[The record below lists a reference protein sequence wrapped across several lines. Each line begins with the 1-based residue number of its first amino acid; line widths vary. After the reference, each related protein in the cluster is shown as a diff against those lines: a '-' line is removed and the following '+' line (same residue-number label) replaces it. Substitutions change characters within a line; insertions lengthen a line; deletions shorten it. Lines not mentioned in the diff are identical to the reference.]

1 MEFSYGYGDP
11 HYRSQYGVSLKI
23 NNTCSY
29 VLATD
34 NCDLNSS
41 STAISV
47 DHENRYGYA
56 GSQYMKAI
64 RIKYAGKRLTI
75 NKQVYVNGIGKQLP
89 YNGGSF
95 TVDREGITIVVNT
108 PESNL

>member
-1 MEFSYGYGDP
+1 MVFNSSYGYGDP

-41 STAISV
+41 STAIFV

-56 GSQYMKAI
+56 SNSYMKAI
-64 RIKYAGKRLTI
+64 RIKYAGKTLKI
-75 NKQVYVNGIGKQLP
+75 EKQFYVSQKKNKLIIFKNNNTNY
-89 YNGGSF
+89 SF
-95 TVDREGITIVVNT
+95 
-108 PESNL
+108 